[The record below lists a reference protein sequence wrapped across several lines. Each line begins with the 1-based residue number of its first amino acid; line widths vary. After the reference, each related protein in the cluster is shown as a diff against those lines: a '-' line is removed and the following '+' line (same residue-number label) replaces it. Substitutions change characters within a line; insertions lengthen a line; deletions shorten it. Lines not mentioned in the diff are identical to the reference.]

1 MGDKEMFALSRCLE
15 NNWQEKNER
24 EKEKT
29 HLETTPQRHTEYRE
43 HREVT
48 NAESR
53 MAGQKCAEGREET
66 LQLLQGTLAGWAK
79 KQSTES
85 ADGL

>member
-1 MGDKEMFALSRCLE
+1 MFALSRCLAVSSE

-24 EKEKT
+24 EREIT

-53 MAGQKCAEGREET
+53 METARSVLRGEEN

>member
-29 HLETTPQRHTEYRE
+29 HLETTPQRHT
-43 HREVT
+43 
-48 NAESR
+48 
-53 MAGQKCAEGREET
+53 
-66 LQLLQGTLAGWAK
+66 
-79 KQSTES
+79 QSTENTER
-85 ADGL
+85 